1 MLVVDAPLGGTQKT
15 ALDALKNGD
24 PISIGAVI
32 SSGIPR
38 FVGRSNNTPPSIRKI
53 RVEKSNIM
61 EMFE

>member
-15 ALDALKNGD
+15 ALDALKNPKVKGD
-24 PISIGAVI
+24 EVFFAAL
-32 SSGIPR
+32 
-38 FVGRSNNTPPSIRKI
+38 NTKSQTKLKKINKI